1 MSASSRKIRSW
12 WQNNLVKAEISAQL
26 VVLGTPYEP
35 GLAGRLIIEDGS
47 ELTLQ
52 ERRYEVSR
60 GIITFTSDRRIEPT
74 LDIQAATKASNYDI
88 TLQISGPPG
97 DTKTQLTSSPCCPSR
112 ISWRSW

>member
-1 MSASSRKIRSW
+1 
-12 WQNNLVKAEISAQL
+12 
-26 VVLGTPYEP
+26 VLGTPYEP

-88 TLQISGPPG
+88 TLQISVLREIR
-97 DTKTQLTSSPCCPSR
+97 KHSSLRAPCCPSR